1 MSKLTNTE
9 GLRDTIRQKIG
20 LEDVVRSYGVT
31 LLPSGPNF
39 KAVCP
44 LHTDNDPSFGVNV
57 PKQLFYCFGCGE
69 GGDMFTFA
77 QKMELIPH
85 NEAVRKIADLA
96 GVDLTPFT
104 GELTETD
111 KANLVLYK
119 LSADIED
126 EFFNSEHPKLG
137 EWLKKRQISPKAQN
151 HYRIGYC
158 DGTRRNIHDPAHSKA
173 LQWDMSG
180 KWDNAIVVPQYDGY
194 GRCAGFR
201 TRPLSGGVKVIGVN
215 SACPLPQPEI
225 YGLFEA
231 RRAIRQAGEVI
242 LVEGEVDVWQMFD
255 AGFENVGATMGTKL
269 NAQMYDYLDSLGISR
284 VTLLADNDKA
294 GREFAMRVAK
304 EKKPS
309 KITVKI
315 AFLECEE
322 KDPDEALKAHG
333 PDVVTNA
340 LQKARYTFEFLI
352 DETLRSAN
360 TGSMTGKLDVMHEL
374 MPYMKNASDFERELA
389 CRVLADRIKTDY
401 SVILDFFR
409 EGTNDSELHNVNA
422 ERTVLAR
429 AIQDQSFTG
438 NTVNGLKADDFYLDQ
453 HRAIYQV
460 LRELFIEKADVS
472 PETVRTMLSNR
483 NKGAAN
489 ALSSVLGVANLD
501 GADFL
506 LADLR
511 DKAIRR
517 RVRREALSVAAKLG
531 DTTTDAH
538 QVIHS
543 FSSTLAQAVSGGG
556 NKPKS
561 ADEVITSRMHLM
573 HERIKD
579 PSAIVGL
586 DMGPEWHMLNQTLHG
601 LQRSRYIILAAPSG
615 VGKTMIAGE
624 WMSRFAV
631 ELDEPC
637 LYFTFETGEDT
648 MIDRMVSN
656 LSGVEQDKIVTG
668 YLTTDEIELVH
679 DAAARV
685 AAAPIKLTGRG
696 IVAQEAYSLIRH
708 DVIERGTRVVFID
721 YLQLMQLEMAKHM
734 PRHTELGEISRGFLT
749 MAHDLNISIVA
760 LAQINRSGIK
770 AGTANKEDIGES
782 YKIIQDCD
790 AAYIVR
796 ERTAEEKQSDGGTAD
811 AYGLLDKHR
820 HGRAGVGCPLERDL
834 GVMRVREY
842 NPRRIAT

>member
-1 MSKLTNTE
+1 MTRLNNTE
-9 GLRDTIRQKIG
+9 GLRDAIRQKIS
-20 LEDVVRSYGVT
+20 LEDVVRSYNVQ
-31 LLPSGPNF
+31 LLPSGTNF

-44 LHTDNDPSFGVNV
+44 LHADKDPSFGINV
-57 PKQLFYCFGCGE
+57 AKQLFYCFGCGE
-69 GGDMFTFA
+69 GGDMFNFA

-85 NEAVRKIADLA
+85 NEAIRKIADLA
-96 GVDLTPFT
+96 GVDLTPFV
-104 GELTETD
+104 GEPTEED
-111 KANLVLYK
+111 KYRQKLYK
-119 LSADIED
+119 INSQLEDIL
-126 EFFNSEHPKLG
+126 FNSDDTALSK
-137 EWLKKRQISPKAQN
+137 WLQKRQISPKAQS
-151 HYRIGYC
+151 HYRVGYSSSKP
-158 DGTRRNIHDPAHSKA
+158 DLPITEAEAKA
-173 LQWDMSG
+173 LQFDMEAQ
-180 KWDNAIVVPQYDGY
+180 WTNAIVVPQYDGY

-201 TRPLSGGVKVIGVN
+201 TRPLSGGVKVIGMRG
-215 SACPLPQPEI
+215 ACPLPQPEI
-225 YGLFEA
+225 YGLYEA

-255 AGFENVGATMGTKL
+255 AGFENVGATLGTKL
-269 NAQMYDYLDSLGISR
+269 NAAMYDYLESLGISR

-333 PDVVTNA
+333 AQVITDA

-352 DETLRSAN
+352 NETLRASD
-360 TGSMTGKLDVMHEL
+360 TGSITGKLDVMHEL

-389 CRVLADRIKTDY
+389 CRVLADRINTDY

-409 EGTNDSELHNVNA
+409 EGTSDSELHNVNA
-422 ERTVLAR
+422 ERTVLAK
-429 AIQDQSFTG
+429 AIHDPTFTG
-438 NTVNGLKADDFYLDQ
+438 DTVNGLRADDFYLEQ
-453 HRAIYQV
+453 HRAIYQT
-460 LRELFIEKADVS
+460 LRELFIEKADIS
-472 PETVRTMLSNR
+472 PETVRTLLLNR
-483 NKGAAN
+483 NKAAGG
-489 ALSSVLGVANLD
+489 ALSSVLSVARLD

-517 RVRREALSVAAKLG
+517 RVRREALTVAAKLG

-538 QVIHS
+538 QVIHAL
-543 FSSTLAQAVSGGG
+543 SSSLAQAVSGSG

-561 ADEVITSRMHLM
+561 ADEVVSSRMVLM

-586 DMGPEWHMLNQTLHG
+586 DMGSEWHMLNQTLHG
-601 LQRSRYIILAAPSG
+601 LQRSRYVILAAPSG

-668 YLTTDEIELVH
+668 YLTAAEIELVH

-708 DVIERGTRVVFID
+708 DVIERGTRVVFVD
-721 YLQLMQLEMAKHM
+721 YLQLMQLEAAKHM

-796 ERTAEEKQSDGGTAD
+796 ERTAEEKQDGTQGD

-820 HGRAGVGCPLERDL
+820 HGRAGVGCALERDL
-834 GVMRVREY
+834 AVMRVRES
-842 NPRRIAT
+842 NPRRIAA

>member
-1 MSKLTNTE
+1 MTRLTNTE
-9 GLRDTIRQKIG
+9 GLRDTIRQRIT
-20 LEDVVRSYGVT
+20 LEDVVRSYGVQ
-31 LLPSGPNF
+31 LIPSGTNF

-44 LHTDNDPSFGVNV
+44 LHADKDPSFGINT

-69 GGDMFTFA
+69 GGDMFNFA

-85 NEAVRKIADLA
+85 NEAIRKIADLA
-96 GVDLTPFT
+96 GVDLSPFI
-104 GELTETD
+104 GELTEED
-111 KANLVLYK
+111 KYKVKLYK
-119 LSADIED
+119 INALIED
-126 EFFNSEHPKLG
+126 VFFDSEDDTLAQ
-137 EWLKKRQISPKAQN
+137 WLKKRQISPKAQN
-151 HYRIGYC
+151 HYRIGYSSGPVGAKFTE
-158 DGTRRNIHDPAHSKA
+158 DERKA
-173 LQWDMSG
+173 LQLDMAA

-215 SACPLPQPEI
+215 SGCPLPQPEI
-225 YGLFEA
+225 YGLYEA

-242 LVEGEVDVWQMFD
+242 LVEGEVDAWQMFD

-269 NAQMYDYLDSLGISR
+269 NTAMYDYLESLGISR
-284 VTLLADNDKA
+284 VTLLPDNDEA
-294 GREFAMRVAK
+294 GRQFAMRVAK
-304 EKKPS
+304 EKKPG

-315 AFLECEE
+315 AFLDCEE

-333 PDVVTNA
+333 AQVITDA
-340 LQKARYTFEFLI
+340 LSKARYTFEFLI
-352 DETLRSAN
+352 EETLRATDAS
-360 TGSMTGKLDVMHEL
+360 SMTGKLDVMHEL

-389 CRVLADRIKTDY
+389 CRALSERINTDY

-422 ERTVLAR
+422 ERTVLAK
-429 AIQDQSFTG
+429 AIHDPNFTG
-438 NTVNGLKADDFYLDQ
+438 AAVNGLRADDFYLEQ
-453 HRAIYQV
+453 HRAVYQT
-460 LRELFIEKADVS
+460 LRELFIDKADIS
-472 PETVRTMLSNR
+472 PETVRTLLLNR
-483 NKGAAN
+483 NKAAGS
-489 ALSSVLGVANLD
+489 ALSGILSVTRLD

-511 DKAIRR
+511 DKSIRR
-517 RVRREALSVAAKLG
+517 RVRREALTVASKLG
-531 DTTTDAH
+531 DTSTDAH

-543 FSSTLAQAVSGGG
+543 LSSALAQAVSGSG

-561 ADEVITSRMHLM
+561 ADEVVASRMSLM
-573 HERIKD
+573 HERLKD

-586 DMGPEWHMLNQTLHG
+586 DMGANWHMLNQTLHG
-601 LQRSRYIILAAPSG
+601 LQRQRYFILAAPSG
-615 VGKTMIAGE
+615 VGKTMVAGE
-624 WMSRFAV
+624 WMARFAV
-631 ELDEPC
+631 ELEEPC

-668 YLTTDEIELVH
+668 YLNGDEVELVH

-708 DVIERGTRVVFID
+708 DVIERGTRVVFVD
-721 YLQLMQLEMAKHM
+721 YLQLMSLESNKHM

-749 MAHDLNISIVA
+749 MAHELNISIVA

-790 AAYIVR
+790 AAYIMR
-796 ERTAEEKQSDGGTAD
+796 ERTAEEKQDGVPAD

-834 GVMRVREY
+834 AVMRVREH
-842 NPRRIAT
+842 NQRRITN